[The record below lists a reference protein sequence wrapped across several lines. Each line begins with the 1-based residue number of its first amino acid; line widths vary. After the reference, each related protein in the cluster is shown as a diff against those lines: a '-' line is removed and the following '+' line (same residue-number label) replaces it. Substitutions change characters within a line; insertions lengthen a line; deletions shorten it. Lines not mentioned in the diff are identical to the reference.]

1 PPLTPASQPAPTVVQ
16 SNVIYV
22 SPAQYEPP
30 PTDQRVTLRVN
41 INTVTLSYADV
52 DYTSRNLLAQDHVVE
67 ELTQARG
74 DWHRYGRALFDA
86 IINDAA
92 PQHGDQQHTTAY
104 GFRRVMDDLQH
115 KPDNKARFELL
126 LDRNNGELHVYQ
138 WEYLCPP
145 DDTPLALLEA
155 SPFYRRHDG
164 PPVSLKVDGARPK
177 VLVAI
182 CNPADLPGR
191 LGLESLDVTLEQR
204 IADVALTR
212 LADAGLLTYKIL
224 PDAATP
230 VVTLDALTA
239 ALQEGYHVLHLVCHG
254 YFDPG
259 QPQAPNH
266 LVIERDGV
274 DLPLVSAAQMNTA
287 VRGAG
292 NLLRLLVLASCQ
304 SAVDAQGNA
313 LRGLGPQL
321 VSKGKVPAVIAM
333 QQPLAMDAAQL
344 FTQTYYDDLARSG
357 RVDMALAAT
366 RLTLSQHTR
375 MPPGTWGV
383 PVLYMNS
390 SDGELLDVDRDA
402 AAQVPRPPADIRT
415 LAQMGATED
424 PRVRALGN
432 LFAQQA
438 QALGAAS
445 VVGPLQQAIQSG
457 GRGPIAQEVA
467 QQERD
472 ALSEA
477 LPLNARL
484 DAAALADH
492 IARVA
497 KLELPAGAVDEIA
510 AALNMG
516 KHIILLGPPGTGK
529 TTLAHAICDF
539 AATARMCRG
548 KTVTTATADWSTFDT
563 VGGYVPTA
571 DQGLA
576 FQPGNFLH
584 AIRAGEWLVIDEIN
598 RAEIDK
604 AFGELFTVLSGQ
616 QVDTP
621 YRVGGARVR
630 ILPPDRKGLHGWI
643 PRHLP
648 ARSYDYV
655 VHPHWR
661 IIGTMNVYDR
671 ASLYAMSL
679 AFMRRFAFI
688 DLGLPDA
695 FAQLRADWVRG
706 HPRLV
711 ALDAAVQDELLAL
724 LTDLL
729 GSDSQL
735 MTRALGPAIA
745 RDMIAYVGE
754 RVTAKRPWATC
765 WPTRSCSSRCP
776 SWTVWTRRD
785 PGHSRRAGPRFGGAP
800 RRAASTADR
809 RALPVLHRLRR
820 GA

>member
-274 DLPLVSAAQMNTA
+274 DLPLVSAAQMNTL
-287 VRGAG
+287 VRST
-292 NLLRLLVLASCQ
+292 R
-304 SAVDAQGNA
+304 
-313 LRGLGPQL
+313 
-321 VSKGKVPAVIAM
+321 
-333 QQPLAMDAAQL
+333 QP
-344 FTQTYYDDLARSG
+344 T
-357 RVDMALAAT
+357 
-366 RLTLSQHTR
+366 
-375 MPPGTWGV
+375 
-383 PVLYMNS
+383 
-390 SDGELLDVDRDA
+390 A
-402 AAQVPRPPADIRT
+402 AAGVGVVPER
-415 LAQMGATED
+415 
-424 PRVRALGN
+424 
-432 LFAQQA
+432 
-438 QALGAAS
+438 
-445 VVGPLQQAIQSG
+445 G
-457 GRGPIAQEVA
+457 GRPGQ
-467 QQERD
+467 RC
-472 ALSEA
+472 
-477 LPLNARL
+477 
-484 DAAALADH
+484 
-492 IARVA
+492 
-497 KLELPAGAVDEIA
+497 AGWGR
-510 AALNMG
+510 N
-516 KHIILLGPPGTGK
+516 
-529 TTLAHAICDF
+529 
-539 AATARMCRG
+539 
-548 KTVTTATADWSTFDT
+548 W
-563 VGGYVPTA
+563 
-571 DQGLA
+571 
-576 FQPGNFLH
+576 
-584 AIRAGEWLVIDEIN
+584 
-598 RAEIDK
+598 
-604 AFGELFTVLSGQ
+604 
-616 QVDTP
+616 
-621 YRVGGARVR
+621 
-630 ILPPDRKGLHGWI
+630 
-643 PRHLP
+643 
-648 ARSYDYV
+648 
-655 VHPHWR
+655 
-661 IIGTMNVYDR
+661 
-671 ASLYAMSL
+671 
-679 AFMRRFAFI
+679 
-688 DLGLPDA
+688 
-695 FAQLRADWVRG
+695 
-706 HPRLV
+706 
-711 ALDAAVQDELLAL
+711 
-724 LTDLL
+724 
-729 GSDSQL
+729 
-735 MTRALGPAIA
+735 
-745 RDMIAYVGE
+745 
-754 RVTAKRPWATC
+754 
-765 WPTRSCSSRCP
+765 
-776 SWTVWTRRD
+776 
-785 PGHSRRAGPRFGGAP
+785 
-800 RRAASTADR
+800 
-809 RALPVLHRLRR
+809 
-820 GA
+820 